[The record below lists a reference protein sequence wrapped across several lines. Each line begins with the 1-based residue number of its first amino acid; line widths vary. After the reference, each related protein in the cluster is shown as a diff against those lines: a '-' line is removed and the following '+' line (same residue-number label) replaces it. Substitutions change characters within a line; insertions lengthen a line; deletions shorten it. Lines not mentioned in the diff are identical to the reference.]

1 MKDLYNENY
10 KALWKEME
18 HIKKWEDTPC
28 ICTKR
33 KIFLKCS
40 YYPKSSMD
48 STQSYKHIKFS
59 TELEKK
65 NPKIHMESQ
74 KKSENEGSHVKEQS
88 ER

>member
-18 HIKKWEDTPC
+18 DIKKWEDTPC

-40 YYPKSSMD
+40 YYPKLSMD
-48 STQSYKHIKFS
+48 SAQSHKHIKGAFHR
-59 TELEKK
+59 
-65 NPKIHMESQ
+65 IRR
-74 KKSENEGSHVKEQS
+74 KKS
-88 ER
+88 

>member
-18 HIKKWEDTPC
+18 DIKKWEDTPC

-65 NPKIHMESQ
+65 ILKFIWNHKRNQ
-74 KKSENEGSHVKEQS
+74 KTKAVL
-88 ER
+88 